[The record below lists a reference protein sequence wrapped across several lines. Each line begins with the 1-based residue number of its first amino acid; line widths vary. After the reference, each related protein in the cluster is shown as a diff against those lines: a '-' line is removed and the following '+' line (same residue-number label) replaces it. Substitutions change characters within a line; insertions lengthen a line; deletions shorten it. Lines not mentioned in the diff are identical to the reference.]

1 MPRFGDPPLAAVHP
15 GPFSEDVRHTS
26 QRTPRFTLWLTGTA
40 GDVALDLACGGILN
54 LPRGY
59 RFSDEIV
66 HVRGYDTF
74 KQLMDSAAQD
84 VIKCNCS
91 DCKRKKSQ

>member
-1 MPRFGDPPLAAVHP
+1 MAYRLNVNRDVDPDGDQ
-15 GPFSEDVRHTS
+15 GF
-26 QRTPRFTLWLTGTA
+26 
-40 GDVALDLACGGILN
+40 ILN

-59 RFSDEIV
+59 RFSDEVV